1 MEPEWDDAERDK
13 MLGLELYEA
22 QLCGTCGVHPSR
34 ATSDHIYDVTPE
46 RCLVCEGLA
55 VRHRQYALADSKEEE
70 ALKARP
76 EDERASIRRDADGR
90 KLFLREVSAEEAARL
105 VAERAKAP
113 DPAATPAPAPTE
125 KGPRRA
131 AEPPKEG

>member
-1 MEPEWDDAERDK
+1 

-34 ATSDHIYDVTPE
+34 ATTDHIYDVTAE
-46 RCLVCEGLA
+46 HCLVCAGLA
-55 VRHRQYALADSKEEE
+55 VRHRQYGLADSKEEE

-90 KLFLREVSAEEAARL
+90 KLYLREVTPEEAARL
-105 VAERAKAP
+105 VAERAAAP
-113 DPAATPAPAPTE
+113 VPAASPAPPAASN
-125 KGPRRA
+125 GPRRA

>member
-1 MEPEWDDAERDK
+1 

-46 RCLVCEGLA
+46 RCRVCEGLA

-70 ALKARP
+70 ALKGRS
-76 EDERASIRRDADGR
+76 EDERASIPRDADGR
-90 KLFLREVSAEEAARL
+90 RLFLREVSAEEAARL
-105 VAERAKAP
+105 VAERAKV
-113 DPAATPAPAPTE
+113 PAPATAPPPAPID